1 METVTRKNL
10 RYNFEVVKCE
20 ATSKLGQSRV
30 KACVKSQEKLEDVE
44 FVLDDSE
51 IVIGNEKNIYEKIDL
66 LLKSKALAI
75 A

>member
-10 RYNFEVVKCE
+10 RYNFEVLKCE
-20 ATSKLGQSRV
+20 VTSKLGQARV
-30 KACVKSQEKLEDVE
+30 KACVKRQEQVEDVE

-66 LLKSKALAI
+66 LLKSKSLAI